1 MLSLKESITPPATL
15 GVLGGGQLGRMFA
28 QSAQSMGY
36 AVWVLDPDPNS
47 PAGQLANR
55 HICAPYDDA
64 QALKLLAENCAAI
77 TTEFENVPADVLRQL
92 GQVVPVAPSGDAV
105 AIAACC
111 HALKSS
117 SHNVGALHLAGVCRE
132 IEALCRTAAAAGA
145 ALEMSLQDAALRRE
159 WPPVVAAL
167 AAIREENA

>member
-1 MLSLKESITPPATL
+1 MDDYLAKPYRGADIHAVLARWLPQERRGLQGRVPEAGPLQEERGRAESVVIDPGA
-15 GVLGGGQLGRMFA
+15 FA
-28 QSAQSMGY
+28 QIRQMAPAG
-36 AVWVLDPDPNS
+36 
-47 PAGQLANR
+47 AGQL
-55 HICAPYDDA
+55 IVQLIDA
-64 QALKLLAENCAAI
+64 Y
-77 TTEFENVPADVLRQL
+77 LRGGEQL
-92 GQVVPVAPSGDAV
+92 WQDYLVACDRGDAV

-159 WPPVVAAL
+159 WPRVVAAL